1 MTCGCQTGRVGG
13 LRLRGWVVVNLCVGV
28 MLAAGAEVCDR
39 LGCGERRV
47 QCTERSKTYAGWCEA
62 PSPQRFAM
70 VSRVLS
76 ALLSECKQ
84 TRHQSVKMEHDSP
97 VAGWV
102 EGA

>member
-1 MTCGCQTGRVGG
+1 MSFG
-13 LRLRGWVVVNLCVGV
+13 LSSRFGPVVLKGPAVVNLCVGV
-28 MLAAGAEVCDR
+28 MLAARAEVCDR

>member
-47 QCTERSKTYAGWCEA
+47 QCTERSKTYA
-62 PSPQRFAM
+62 
-70 VSRVLS
+70 
-76 ALLSECKQ
+76 
-84 TRHQSVKMEHDSP
+84 
-97 VAGWV
+97 WV
-102 EGA
+102 VRGAVPAEICDGLEGAIRIVI